1 MAANIGYF
9 DTDDY
14 DSRIYA
20 YEPAMRYAFSFPT
33 YYGQGI
39 RYSFM
44 ARYHLTKSMMLAAK
58 MGVTDYFDRTTIGS
72 GLQQIKASS
81 KADIELQLLI
91 NLKTS

>member
-1 MAANIGYF
+1 
-9 DTDDY
+9 
-14 DSRIYA
+14 
-20 YEPAMRYAFSFPT
+20 
-33 YYGQGI
+33 
-39 RYSFM
+39 M